1 MKQVYREIIIA
12 VICLVFGI
20 WLATMMPRH
29 GVMYNCDIAEIS
41 PDIPIEVKQECRKL
55 RMENKDENRT

>member
-1 MKQVYREIIIA
+1 MKQIHKEIIIA
-12 VICLVFGI
+12 VGFLIGGVWWGYK
-20 WLATMMPRH
+20 MPPH